1 MVSGAVLRI
10 SVVAGDGSAGVGAEG
25 LAQLGP
31 RRDNLSDTR
40 PRRVREPSGLN
51 ALRSDGVLLARV
63 RFFDDN
69 HEAGGSFLDGPPPLH
84 LASPV
89 AVPTAFEEMSPRG
102 CVVAAAAAFATSL
115 AAMLVLQPEQGH
127 VLSEQGLGFQL
138 LVYRG
143 PGRPCLHLHH
153 WIVLVP
159 LAGVVAAAAA
169 ATPCLVAGALGA
181 LLGAAASDLA
191 YTDAAQLTEPCP
203 TSWVG

>member
-1 MVSGAVLRI
+1 M
-10 SVVAGDGSAGVGAEG
+10 
-25 LAQLGP
+25 
-31 RRDNLSDTR
+31 
-40 PRRVREPSGLN
+40 
-51 ALRSDGVLLARV
+51 LL
-63 RFFDDN
+63 
-69 HEAGGSFLDGPPPLH
+69 
-84 LASPV
+84 
-89 AVPTAFEEMSPRG
+89 
-102 CVVAAAAAFATSL
+102 
-115 AAMLVLQPEQGH
+115 LQPEQGH